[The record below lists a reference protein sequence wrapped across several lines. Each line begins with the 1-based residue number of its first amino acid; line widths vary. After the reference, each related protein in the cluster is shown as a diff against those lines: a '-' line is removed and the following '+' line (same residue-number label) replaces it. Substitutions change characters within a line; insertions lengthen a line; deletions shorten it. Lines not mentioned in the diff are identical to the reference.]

1 MFQHKGYYSPREI
14 IIRLHIIEIELR
26 WKTLAWTLYNILL
39 IFNFLSRLLEYWIYL
54 HHNHLWKISKMCKK
68 FSIPY
73 MYMGG
78 GGTPLP
84 SLTHSPDLYHHLMW
98 LQKFYDSCAREA
110 KILHLTFQMSFSSF
124 ILRPAL
130 PQIISQCVN
139 QAVSQGFKT
148 GIIFSLT

>member
-1 MFQHKGYYSPREI
+1 MFQHKGYYYPREI

-78 GGTPLP
+78 GGPTPPLSNTPSRPLP
-84 SLTHSPDLYHHLMW
+84 SRNVVTKISGFFLRG
-98 LQKFYDSCAREA
+98 FYDSCASEA
-110 KILHLTFQMSFSSF
+110 KILHSASH
-124 ILRPAL
+124 
-130 PQIISQCVN
+130 ISDEL
-139 QAVSQGFKT
+139 F
-148 GIIFSLT
+148 